1 MSVESYSENRPN
13 MPNNKGRT
21 SSTALKGS
29 QMVTVHEPENKIG
42 WTFGYYSFHAVL
54 QRKF

>member
-1 MSVESYSENRPN
+1 MLMSVESYQR
-13 MPNNKGRT
+13 
-21 SSTALKGS
+21 KGS